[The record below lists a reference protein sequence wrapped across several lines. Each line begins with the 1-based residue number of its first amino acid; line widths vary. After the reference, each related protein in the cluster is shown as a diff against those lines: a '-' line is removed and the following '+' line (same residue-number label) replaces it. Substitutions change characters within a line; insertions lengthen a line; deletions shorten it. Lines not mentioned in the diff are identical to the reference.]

1 MRDKKEHHFST
12 DTLSNC
18 NSQIQHHHPV
28 SLWGVFS
35 ALLRHSELDM
45 FVCVCVTASSTQIGG
60 IITPGATAMLD
71 LDYVIN
77 LPPLSFIFVSFRW
90 AGQGAKENLH
100 KMGQQASHQGK
111 SQEFSWFD
119 MCLFKLSINACRVF
133 KCYIVLNVENS
144 VLNLNSFS
152 HPQWKY
158 SFKLNHV
165 TSHQLGSNKLQNL
178 ILNQSYVRQSSIT
191 CVSWGL
197 IQFMLWN

>member
-1 MRDKKEHHFST
+1 MRDKKEHHFSA

-18 NSQIQHHHPV
+18 NSQIQHHHRLCGGCLVHCFATLSWICLCV
-28 SLWGVFS
+28 S
-35 ALLRHSELDM
+35 
-45 FVCVCVTASSTQIGG
+45 VTASSTQIGG

-133 KCYIVLNVENS
+133 KCYFVLNVENS

-152 HPQWKY
+152 HLQWKY

-165 TSHQLGSNKLQNL
+165 TSHQLGSNELQNL

-197 IQFMLWN
+197 IQFML

>member
-1 MRDKKEHHFST
+1 
-12 DTLSNC
+12 
-18 NSQIQHHHPV
+18 
-28 SLWGVFS
+28 
-35 ALLRHSELDM
+35 
-45 FVCVCVTASSTQIGG
+45 
-60 IITPGATAMLD
+60 
-71 LDYVIN
+71 
-77 LPPLSFIFVSFRW
+77 
-90 AGQGAKENLH
+90 
-100 KMGQQASHQGK
+100 MGQQASHQGK

-133 KCYIVLNVENS
+133 KCYFVLNVENS

-152 HPQWKY
+152 HTQWKY

-197 IQFMLWN
+197 IQFML

>member
-1 MRDKKEHHFST
+1 MRDKKEHHFSA

-18 NSQIQHHHPV
+18 NSQIQHQHPV

-35 ALLRHSELDM
+35 ALLRHSELDV
-45 FVCVCVTASSTQIGG
+45 FVCVCVTSSSTQIGG

>member
-1 MRDKKEHHFST
+1 MRDKKEHHFSA

-18 NSQIQHHHPV
+18 NSQIQHQHPV

-35 ALLRHSELDM
+35 ALLRHSELDV
-45 FVCVCVTASSTQIGG
+45 FVCVCVTSSSTQIGG

-133 KCYIVLNVENS
+133 KCYFVLNVENS

-152 HPQWKY
+152 HLQWKY

-197 IQFMLWN
+197 IQFML